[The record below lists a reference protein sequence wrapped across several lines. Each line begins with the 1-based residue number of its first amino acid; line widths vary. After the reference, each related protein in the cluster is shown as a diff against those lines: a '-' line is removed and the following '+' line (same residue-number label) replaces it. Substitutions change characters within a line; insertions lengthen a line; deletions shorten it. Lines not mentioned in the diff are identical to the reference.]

1 MRPLSLLCAT
11 LMLAACGGS
20 ENREA
25 AGAPDSASA
34 VPGLTAA
41 DLAGTWNMKA
51 TTITGDST
59 LVEYTMTATADPSGW
74 TVTFPDR
81 DPMPVKV
88 ESLSQDSIVTVIG
101 PYESVLRQGVM
112 VTTRSV
118 SMLMGNQLAGTFT
131 AHYQNA
137 GADSLLQGRSSGTR
151 ATPE

>member
-1 MRPLSLLCAT
+1 MRPFSLLCAA
-11 LMLAACGGS
+11 LILAGCGGS

-25 AGAPDSASA
+25 AGMADSASTE
-34 VPGLTAA
+34 PELTAA

-51 TTITGDST
+51 TSITGDST
-59 LVEYTMTATADPSGW
+59 LVEYTLNATADPSGW
-74 TVTFPDR
+74 TVTFPGR

-88 ESLSQDSIVTVIG
+88 ETLSNDSIVTVIG

-118 SMLMGNQLAGTFT
+118 SMLMGDRLAGTFT

-137 GADSLLQGRSSGTR
+137 GADSVLQGRSSGTR
-151 ATPE
+151 GSPE